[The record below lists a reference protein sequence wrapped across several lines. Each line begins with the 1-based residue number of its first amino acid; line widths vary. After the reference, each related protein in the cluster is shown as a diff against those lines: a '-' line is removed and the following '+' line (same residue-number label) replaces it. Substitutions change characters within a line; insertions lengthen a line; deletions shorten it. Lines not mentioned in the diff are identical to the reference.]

1 MTSEIREGNLRS
13 FTSGWDM
20 FGWQEF
26 QYSLH
31 VVLKA
36 FQHNLAHASI
46 RFSTRHEVEKHKR
59 VHAGCVDLAA
69 DIPTTMRVWLKL
81 QAIINMPISSL
92 HSMASKQRR
101 YEVVLTCREVARL

>member
-1 MTSEIREGNLRS
+1 MTSETEEGYLRS

-26 QYSLH
+26 QYSLQ

-46 RFSTRHEVEKHKR
+46 RFSTRHEVEAQASAPR
-59 VHAGCVDLAA
+59 
-69 DIPTTMRVWLKL
+69 MRRFGDRYPNHNTRLVK
-81 QAIINMPISSL
+81 N
-92 HSMASKQRR
+92 SKQ
-101 YEVVLTCREVARL
+101 